1 MSEQKQGLLLIVSGP
16 AGSGKGTVLRQLMS
30 DPRYVY
36 SVSATTRHP
45 RPEDKEGVTYY
56 FFTREQFLSKV
67 EKGEMLEYT
76 QYVGN
81 YYGTPKEKVSHAL
94 REGKNV
100 ILEIETDGAM
110 QVKKLMPDAVS
121 VMLLPPDYAT
131 LEGRLRG
138 RGTEDE
144 ETILKRLKTAVDEVA
159 LCDRYDYIIVNETG
173 KSEQAVQRLREI
185 VAVEQLRPERD
196 PDFKARFF
204 AKG

>member
-1 MSEQKQGLLLIVSGP
+1 MKKGLLLIVSGP
-16 AGSGKGTVLRQLMS
+16 AGSGKGTVLREVMTDDS
-30 DPRYVY
+30 FVY
-36 SVSATTRHP
+36 SVSATTRRP

-56 FFTREQFLSKV
+56 FFTREEFLAKV

-81 YYGTPKEKVSHAL
+81 YYGTPKDKVINAL
-94 REGKNV
+94 AEGKNV

-121 VMLLPPDYAT
+121 VMLLPPDFAT

-144 ETILKRLKTAVDEVA
+144 ETIVKRLKTAESEVG
-159 LCDRYDYIIVNETG
+159 LCDKYDYVIVNETG
-173 KSEQAVQRLREI
+173 RSEKAAEAIHEI
-185 VAVEQLRPERD
+185 VRTEQLRPFRD
-196 PDFKARFF
+196 KGFKDRFF
-204 AKG
+204 GRA